1 MSKVLNNINKILK
14 NISRGKGIDYLI
26 KGLYAGIMIG
36 MGCTAYLATTNIYIG
51 TLLLAVSLLVICMY
65 GMSLFTAKVGYL
77 LINKIEYVKE
87 LLLSLLGNFLG
98 VSLVASLVRKTSL
111 IVYQEKALSISKSV
125 LSDNILS
132 IFILS
137 VLCGFLIYIAINNY
151 KKVSGEVGKYI
162 FIFLAVM
169 IIVICGLNHSIFDMY
184 YFLLSNTLN
193 AKALLYLLVML
204 IGNGFGSI
212 LIAAFYNKFYKN

>member
-1 MSKVLNNINKILK
+1 MKKVLNNINRVLK
-14 NISRGKGIDYLI
+14 NISRGKDVDYLI

-36 MGCTAYLATTNIYIG
+36 IGCTAYLATSNVYIG
-51 TLLLAVSLLVICMY
+51 ALLLAVSLLVICMY

-77 LINKIEYVKE
+77 LINRVEYIKE

-98 VSLVASLVRKTSL
+98 VSIVSSLVRKTSL
-111 IVYQEKALSISKSV
+111 VVYQEKALSISKSI
-125 LSDNILS
+125 LNDSILS

-137 VLCGFLIYIAINNY
+137 ALCGFLIYIAINNY

-162 FIFLAVM
+162 LIFLSVM
-169 IIVICGLNHSIFDMY
+169 IIVIAGLNHSIFDMY

-193 AKALLYLLVML
+193 TKALLYLFVML
-204 IGNGFGSI
+204 VGNGLGSI